1 MIREANLFDII
12 PSGFFNCLSSGSN
25 NRIYADCLLVIY
37 EQYDREITYR
47 ISRGRIR
54 DALSAYLLENHINF
68 LELDSEQA
76 GERNYNDIANSV
88 IRRFCSKDIGWLEE
102 DNDDATYEKHII
114 MTEQGV
120 LLTEFL
126 QKLIKPERE
135 EFSSYIFNIYN
146 LLQNTEQWNQN
157 PYVDGL
163 KNIYRNARL
172 LSRSLKR
179 LATFIKKI
187 IERMVKEESLES
199 LTENLLDYCDGSFV
213 REYARLTKQQN
224 IHIYRSFI
232 KGKLDEFLNDPQ
244 LNLLLISG
252 CVLEEE
258 LEEAKAKEYV
268 ADMVQ
273 STKRFLVEDYDR
285 IMRDI
290 KHKINIYLQIAV
302 GRARFLRNREADM
315 RGNVEQTLRYIVK
328 EMDMIDW
335 KETIPAKMHD
345 MFTLDKHEFI
355 DTGSLRYPRKPPAVQ
370 KETVIEL
377 EELTTEDIEKA
388 KNAQEQEAYNPYAKE
403 KMKEY
408 LKRMMGSGST
418 ISCEN
423 LPMQSKR
430 DLLCALSAIA
440 YSEENG
446 YSIQLLDG
454 YLDAHQMLL
463 RKFCITKED
472 PK

>member
-1 MIREANLFDII
+1 MTNLFDII

-47 ISRGRIR
+47 ISRSRIR
-54 DALSAYLLENHINF
+54 DALFAYLLENHIIL
-68 LELDSEQA
+68 LEPDNEPT
-76 GERNYNDIANSV
+76 GERNYNETANSL
-88 IRRFCSKDIGWLEE
+88 IRRFCSREIGWLEE
-102 DNDDATYEKHII
+102 ETDDATYEKNII
-114 MTEQGV
+114 MTEQGI
-120 LLTEFL
+120 LLAEFL

-146 LLQNTEQWNQN
+146 ILQNAEQWRQN

-232 KGKLDEFLNDPQ
+232 KGKLDEFLNNPQ
-244 LNLLLISG
+244 LNQLLTSG
-252 CVLEEE
+252 CALEEE

-273 STKRFLVEDYDR
+273 STKGFLVEDYDR

-302 GRARFLRNREADM
+302 GRARFLRNREMDM

-335 KETIPAKMHD
+335 KEAIPKEMHSL
-345 MFTLDKHEFI
+345 FTLDKHEFI
-355 DTGSLRYPRKPPAVQ
+355 DTGSVRYPRKPQAIQ
-370 KETVIEL
+370 KETVIEI
-377 EELTTEDIEKA
+377 EEMTKEDIEKA
-388 KNAQEQEAYNPYAKE
+388 KKAQETEAYNPYAKE

-408 LKRMMGSGST
+408 LEHLMGSSNML
-418 ISCEN
+418 SCEN
-423 LPMQSKR
+423 LPLESKR

-440 YSEENG
+440 YSDEYG
-446 YSIQLLDG
+446 YSVHLLDG

-463 RKFCITKED
+463 RRFCITKED

>member
-1 MIREANLFDII
+1 MTNLFDMI

-47 ISRGRIR
+47 ISRSRIR

-68 LELDSEQA
+68 IEQDNEVTE
-76 GERNYNDIANSV
+76 ERNYNDIANAV
-88 IRRFCSKDIGWLEE
+88 IRRFCSREIGWLEE
-102 DNDDATYEKHII
+102 DTDDVTYEKHII
-114 MTEQGV
+114 MTEQGI

-135 EFSSYIFNIYN
+135 EFSSYIFHIYN
-146 LLQNTEQWNQN
+146 ILQNTDQWSQN

-172 LSRSLKR
+172 LSRALKR

-213 REYARLTKQQN
+213 REYARLIKQQN

-232 KGKLDEFLNDPQ
+232 KGRLDEFLNHPELNQ
-244 LNLLLISG
+244 LLVSG
-252 CVLEEE
+252 CALEEG
-258 LEEAKAKEYV
+258 LEEQKAKEYV

-315 RGNVEQTLRYIVK
+315 RGNVEQTLRCLVR
-328 EMDMIDW
+328 EMNTIDW
-335 KETIPAKMHD
+335 KETIPEEMQPL
-345 MFTLDKHEFI
+345 FTLDKNEFI
-355 DTGSLRYPRKPPAVQ
+355 DTGSVRYPRKPQ
-370 KETVIEL
+370 NIKKETVIEL
-377 EELTTEDIEKA
+377 EELTEEDIDKA
-388 KNAQEQEAYNPYAKE
+388 KNAQQKEAYNPYAKE

-408 LKRMMGSGST
+408 LEQLMGGKQML
-418 ISCEN
+418 SCEN
-423 LPMQSKR
+423 LPLQSKR
-430 DLLCALSAIA
+430 DLLCALSALA
-440 YSEENG
+440 YSDENG
-446 YSIQLLDG
+446 YSVQLLDG
-454 YLDAHQMLL
+454 YLDVHHMML
-463 RKFCITKED
+463 RRFCITKEEQ
-472 PK
+472 K